1 MSEPLRIAVVV
12 EGPTDSIVLEAI
24 VRSLLAGAEFEFD
37 TLQPAED
44 SAVFGAN
51 FRLHGPGWGGVYRWS
66 RQATEKGDGSLS
78 SFSKLS
84 PSKWD
89 LLIIHVDADV
99 ADKTYAS
106 TGIQSPPQNDLPCA
120 KPCPPSHHTTDALR
134 KVLLGWL
141 GEESCPPQTIL
152 CTPSKTMDAWV
163 LTAIFPDNAIFQQ
176 QNWECHPDPA
186 GQLKALPQGQRF
198 SKKIR
203 DYRER
208 NQEISQ
214 AWPRVSGTLTE
225 AARFQEEFLHAI
237 HVDRH

>member
-66 RQATEKGDGSLS
+66 RQATEKSDGSLS

-120 KPCPPSHHTTDALR
+120 KP
-134 KVLLGWL
+134 
-141 GEESCPPQTIL
+141 CPPQTIL

-208 NQEISQ
+208 NQGISQ